1 LIDITIYRIVQES
14 LSNAV
19 RHGNPA
25 EISVSVTSAPAD
37 GRGPDRVTVE
47 VTNDGH
53 GMDNTAGFGF
63 GLTGMQERVQALGGR
78 LDLMRESELGLSVT
92 ATLPFPAA
100 STQVHATSF
109 AGGA

>member
-1 LIDITIYRIVQES
+1 MIDITIYRIVQES

-25 EISVSVTSAPAD
+25 VTTTPTDVAGPNRVSV
-37 GRGPDRVTVE
+37 E
-47 VTNDGH
+47 VANDGQEI
-53 GMDNTAGFGF
+53 DKTAGFGF

-78 LDLMRESELGLSVT
+78 LVLTRKPGLGFSVT
-92 ATLPFPAA
+92 ATLPFPAR
-100 STQVHATSF
+100 SNRVRVSSF